1 MHIPP
6 ETEVI
11 DLRAPSPA
19 GSSHLEA
26 SEKEASAA
34 TNSDSRD
41 ESTQPELT
49 GVPPDSTVSSPS
61 LTLTGLDS
69 ETIQSTREPP
79 SSSPSPPPV
88 PEKDPAYL
96 ASPTLTLTPANSDF
110 ALKMAMMGLPKSA
123 APLPPSPPLTPLTPG
138 EANVSDAARHVHVR
152 ASWAEDDLE
161 TATVSSQDDGSTGP
175 STKEAA
181 VPAADDAVHAM
192 FGKEDANGADKTE
205 QDHPLS
211 PRKGTSVQPSPPL
224 WERIDPPPGNDSNP
238 YGSSNTRIHEFS
250 STKPLR
256 SRPLVPYSSYY
267 FGPPPPDA
275 AYGTPPVGQIG
286 LHHPREIVR
295 IERDYSAGEL
305 PQFSPVY
312 PLEFEGRLT
321 PTQFL
326 ETVNAINEIMIS
338 AHSLKHSF
346 VDNALSFFTLQT
358 SRLVLASHY
367 EKEMSRLQ
375 QLIEEFNVRTYN
387 PRGLHILWPR
397 KVAFMFL
404 EIEYYSDSPHCT
416 YQYLYALAA

>member
-11 DLRAPSPA
+11 DLRAPSPT
-19 GSSHLEA
+19 GSSHPEA
-26 SEKEASAA
+26 SEQEAAA
-34 TNSDSRD
+34 DNLDGTRD
-41 ESTQPELT
+41 EGTPTPLGEGT
-49 GVPPDSTVSSPS
+49 DYPAPASSSLS
-61 LTLTGLDS
+61 LTLTVTGLDS
-69 ETIQSTREPP
+69 DAIPSLSTHEAP
-79 SSSPSPPPV
+79 SSSPTPPPV
-88 PEKDPAYL
+88 PEKDPAL
-96 ASPTLTLTPANSDF
+96 ISRLTITPANSDF
-110 ALKMAMMGLPKSA
+110 ALKMAMMGLRPA
-123 APLPPSPPLTPLTPG
+123 PPLPPSPPLTPLTPG
-138 EANVSDAARHVHVR
+138 AANTSSAARHVNVR
-152 ASWAEDDLE
+152 RSWAEDDLE
-161 TATVSSQDDGSTGP
+161 TASASSQDDGSTSP

-181 VPAADDAVHAM
+181 VPAADDAVHAV
-192 FGKEDANGADKTE
+192 FGNGIGNVDP
-205 QDHPLS
+205 DHPLS
-211 PRKGTSVQPSPPL
+211 PSKGASGQQSSPPL
-224 WERIDPPPGNDSNP
+224 WERVNPPPGNGTNP
-238 YGSSNTRIHEFS
+238 YGSSHTRIHDFS

-275 AYGTPPVGQIG
+275 AYGTEPIGQIG

-326 ETVNAINEIMIS
+326 ETINAINEILIS

-367 EKEMSRLQ
+367 DKEMSRLQ
-375 QLIEEFNVRTYN
+375 QLIEDVNMRSYN
-387 PRGLHILWPR
+387 PRGLNILWPR
-397 KVAFMFL
+397 KVAFLFL
-404 EIEYYSDSPHCT
+404 EIEYYVS
-416 YQYLYALAA
+416 LASLDCVLT